1 MFISVGN
8 RILNGKRITTIEV
21 DRDTPSEINYY
32 FNDGGMI
39 KEEFKTSEE
48 ASERLESLGED
59 KTFIVTNDERL
70 INAMY
75 IQDVQIDFINQKRVA
90 YYLYGGAPVKELY
103 ETEKAAQ
110 EALESAKTK
119 LESMNFGGGSGESG
133 ATIDLTPYLKKSVAD
148 ETYAKIEEIPDI
160 SGLASQEDIKSFITK
175 TVNDLVNYYNK
186 TEIDNKIDAITTIGL
201 KVVDSVDK
209 VTEENVIYFVSG
221 QTKKGNLYKEYI
233 LVNGAPEEIGA
244 TEINLT
250 DYLKKSEAE
259 GIYAKKSEIPSVPT
273 KVSELTNDQSFTTKT
288 YVDGLV
294 GDIESL
300 LGGI

>member
-59 KTFIVTNDERL
+59 KTFIATNDERL
-70 INAMY
+70 VNAMY
-75 IQDVQIDFINQKRVA
+75 IQNVEIDFINKKRVV

-103 ETEKAAQ
+103 KTEAAAK
-110 EALESAKTK
+110 EALESIKSK
-119 LESMNFGGGSGESG
+119 LETMDFGGGSGEG
-133 ATIDLTPYLKKSVAD
+133 ETVDLTPYLKKSVAE
-148 ETYAKIEEIPDI
+148 ETYAKIESIPDI
-160 SGLASQEDIKSFITK
+160 SGLASKEDIQSFITK
-175 TVNDLVNYYNK
+175 TVDDLVNYYNK
-186 TEIDNKIDAITTIGL
+186 TEIDDKIDTITTIGL

-209 VTEENVIYFVSG
+209 VVEENVIYFVSG

-233 LVNGAPEEIGA
+233 LVNGTPEEIGA

-259 GIYAKKSEIPSVPT
+259 NIYAKKNEIPSVPT
-273 KVSELTNDQSFTTKT
+273 KLSELTNDQDFTTKT
-288 YVDGLV
+288 YVDELV

>member
-59 KTFIVTNDERL
+59 KTFIATNDERL
-70 INAMY
+70 VNAMY
-75 IQDVQIDFINQKRVA
+75 IQNVEIDFINKKRVV

-103 ETEKAAQ
+103 KTETAAK
-110 EALESAKTK
+110 EALESIKSK
-119 LESMNFGGGSGESG
+119 LEAMDFGGGSGEG
-133 ATIDLTPYLKKSVAD
+133 GTVDLTPYLKKTVAD
-148 ETYAKIEEIPDI
+148 ET
-160 SGLASQEDIKSFITK
+160 
-175 TVNDLVNYYNK
+175 
-186 TEIDNKIDAITTIGL
+186 
-201 KVVDSVDK
+201 
-209 VTEENVIYFVSG
+209 
-221 QTKKGNLYKEYI
+221 
-233 LVNGAPEEIGA
+233 
-244 TEINLT
+244 
-250 DYLKKSEAE
+250 
-259 GIYAKKSEIPSVPT
+259 YAKKSEIPSVPT
-273 KVSELTNDQSFTTKT
+273 KVSELTNDQDFTTKT